1 MDINKVKEEK
11 VSLEL
16 AIGELIE
23 QFEDR
28 TGTSVTNLHIR
39 SRSYVRLVKDRRIKA
54 WVEIVEAESLNDD
67 DPVLVSE
74 ATA

>member
-1 MDINKVKEEK
+1 MDINTAKEEK

-39 SRSYVRLVKDRRIKA
+39 SRGYVRLVKDRRIKA

-67 DPVLVSE
+67 DPVLVSV